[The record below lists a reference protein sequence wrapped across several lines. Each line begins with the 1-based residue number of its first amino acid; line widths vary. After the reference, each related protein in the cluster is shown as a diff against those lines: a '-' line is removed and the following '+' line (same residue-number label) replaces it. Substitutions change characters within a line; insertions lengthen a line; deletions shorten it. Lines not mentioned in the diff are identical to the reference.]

1 MIPISPGREGKF
13 LLTFLAHYT
22 IGLVGI
28 GIFWRLQESVDV
40 LEAVKLIGPLII
52 LATAHSILIVEGW
65 PMLAERFLK
74 HRYRA
79 GEADNQKR
87 WEAWLRRKQE
97 AEGKKEPFDEPQPSI
112 AMSAAGTVSKK

>member
-1 MIPISPGREGKF
+1 M
-13 LLTFLAHYT
+13 LTFLANYT

-74 HRYRA
+74 HRYCA

-87 WEAWLRRKQE
+87 WEAWLRLKQE
-97 AEGKKEPFDEPQPSI
+97 AEGKNEPFDEPHPSI
-112 AMSAAGTVSKK
+112 AMSATGTVSKK